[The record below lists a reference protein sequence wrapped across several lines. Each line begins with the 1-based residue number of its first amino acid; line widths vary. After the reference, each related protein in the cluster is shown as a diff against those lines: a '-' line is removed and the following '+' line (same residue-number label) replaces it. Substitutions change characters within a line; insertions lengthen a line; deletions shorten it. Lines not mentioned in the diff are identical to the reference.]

1 MGNKRMSRK
10 ERLNKAIRDK
20 VNMVFHEFRQMHVTR
35 LDVAARMLEKCP
47 YPEFI
52 EILKNIED

>member
-1 MGNKRMSRK
+1 MSRK